1 MPATRICA
9 PAVGGYDVAMSVRF
23 PIVVS
28 AVVTFM
34 AGLPACDC
42 GVIPLDKPPGRLA
55 GTACDA
61 ETGEP
66 VAPGTTITI
75 EADGTVLTATVGDL
89 GNYAFPRVPAGDVVV
104 VLPVDRRQDTTV
116 GGDESVEFIDTAC
129 RDISLEHPGSL
140 SGKVCNAH
148 VGDVVA
154 GADVVIVLPDGTQLT
169 TTTDAEGN
177 FSFAEVPQGRH
188 ALSIRGDGY
197 SKTELVEIG
206 ADEAVVIDIGDACAI
221 PNPGDAGGV
230 RGLVCAPDFGG
241 LQNASVSITLD
252 NGDVL
257 EVRTGDDGRFVLD
270 NVPAGSH
277 TLVIQKGS
285 FRAEQTVV
293 IVGGEMLQL
302 NEAECALEPDDIR
315 VAFVTGSR
323 NDHMRDVLGSL
334 GIEGDFVDVYDG
346 KHGSDASGGA
356 EGDWALQ
363 LLSEDRLIFQY
374 DIVFISCRAFEGDL
388 RASSQMRDRLR
399 EFVNRGGS
407 VYTSDQAYG
416 VIEATWPERI
426 DFEGDDQVQGAAN
439 KGESANNISA
449 QIVDAGL
456 AASFGGVNATL
467 HYPLAGWSVVRDVAN
482 DVTVYAK
489 ADVNLRSGGGRV
501 RNAPQMVGFKDGEG
515 TVIYSSFHQEPG
527 INPDQLRML
536 QILMFEL

>member
-1 MPATRICA
+1 M
-9 PAVGGYDVAMSVRF
+9 
-23 PIVVS
+23 
-28 AVVTFM
+28 
-34 AGLPACDC
+34 
-42 GVIPLDKPPGRLA
+42 
-55 GTACDA
+55 
-61 ETGEP
+61 
-66 VAPGTTITI
+66 
-75 EADGTVLTATVGDL
+75 
-89 GNYAFPRVPAGDVVV
+89 
-104 VLPVDRRQDTTV
+104 
-116 GGDESVEFIDTAC
+116 
-129 RDISLEHPGSL
+129 
-140 SGKVCNAH
+140 
-148 VGDVVA
+148 
-154 GADVVIVLPDGTQLT
+154 
-169 TTTDAEGN
+169 
-177 FSFAEVPQGRH
+177 
-188 ALSIRGDGY
+188 
-197 SKTELVEIG
+197 
-206 ADEAVVIDIGDACAI
+206 
-221 PNPGDAGGV
+221 
-230 RGLVCAPDFGG
+230 
-241 LQNASVSITLD
+241 
-252 NGDVL
+252 
-257 EVRTGDDGRFVLD
+257 
-270 NVPAGSH
+270 
-277 TLVIQKGS
+277 IQKGS

-467 HYPLAGWSVVRDVAN
+467 HYPLAGWSVVRDVA
-482 DVTVYAK
+482 DGVTVYAK

-501 RNAPQMVGFKDGEG
+501 RDAPQMVGFKDGEG